1 MVPILTLPDAMKRN
15 ILKIE
20 FTELDVNDLEYT
32 SKQIDVF
39 FLDTLRKDPSVEKLV
54 KKIRKEGNAALNELF
69 YKVIGEN
76 YLKDYRQWY
85 RMSGR
90 IKNIVQ
96 FQFKAAT
103 ILKPRGSKKSI
114 DSDTYQALRRIK
126 QFRKENPCDNGVGI
140 PFLEY
145 PPWSVFKEDDAIVKA
160 QRDAESYEHRV
171 YKRMKRNATR
181 RMRHE
186 WIPKEWDLVLISY
199 HEGNKR
205 QLKKALRKHLGV
217 SKDGAKEILHHCNV
231 WEEGKLLRA
240 DMPDDECESLKL
252 ELEKYGAVCKIEK
265 ENWGNFDDLEP
276 PE

>member
-1 MVPILTLPDAMKRN
+1 MYNSIARDDVLENKRCSRAR
-15 ILKIE
+15 LC
-20 FTELDVNDLEYT
+20 
-32 SKQIDVF
+32 S
-39 FLDTLRKDPSVEKLV
+39 RP
-54 KKIRKEGNAALNELF
+54 
-69 YKVIGEN
+69 
-76 YLKDYRQWY
+76 
-85 RMSGR
+85 
-90 IKNIVQ
+90 
-96 FQFKAAT
+96 
-103 ILKPRGSKKSI
+103 
-114 DSDTYQALRRIK
+114 LRRIK